1 METIKIANADAKS
14 GFTIINKADF
24 DPKKHKE
31 FGAEPAPKAAPKKTT
46 AKKA

>member
-1 METIKIANADAKS
+1 METIKIANGDAKS

-24 DPKKHKE
+24 DPKKHTE
-31 FGAEPAPKAAPKKTT
+31 FGAEPAKKPAPKKPA